1 MAPAWPEGR
10 WPEHWKSPLSAV
22 APGTQA
28 CASWCRLV
36 FRTTPSRTRRTF
48 PSLKASTLARNEA
61 TSAGTM
67 SLFSE
72 RHGVYRGWIGARCPA
87 QFSKQYDSINSSR
100 LRGSNSDME
109 VAGGQKMTCG
119 RSFQRHLKQFDLPT
133 EFTEW
138 ARLAQNRAGWHKLVT
153 TPPFAMAS
161 PSSGNRGATP
171 G

>member
-1 MAPAWPEGR
+1 MAKGGVVT
-10 WPEHWKSPLSAV
+10 SL
-22 APGTQA
+22 
-28 CASWCRLV
+28 CR
-36 FRTTPSRTRRTF
+36 
-48 PSLKASTLARNEA
+48 
-61 TSAGTM
+61 
-67 SLFSE
+67 
-72 RHGVYRGWIGARCPA
+72 ARCPA

-133 EFTEW
+133 EFIER
-138 ARLAQNRAGWHKLVT
+138 ARMAQDRAGWHKLVT